1 MVVEFGRVIAPDLE
15 ARVSALDHAI
25 TGMPIEGVVEVI
37 PTYRSLMVHFEPER
51 IGFERLEAEIQS
63 RLDMSGQAQAGREWL
78 IPVCFDLPF
87 GEDLAEA
94 AAGLSMQP
102 GAVVR
107 AMLDATFRIAM
118 FGFAPGFAYLS
129 GCPAELTI
137 PRRQTP
143 RPPIAPGSIII
154 AAGQAIVAS
163 ISMPTGWYV
172 IGQTPERMYDL
183 NRDPVFLCEA
193 GDIIRFS
200 AVDGETYAGLQ
211 ARADRGET
219 IARVTGPSP

>member
-1 MVVEFGRVIAPDLE
+1 
-15 ARVSALDHAI
+15 LDHAVAHR
-25 TGMPIEGVVEVI
+25 PIEGVVEVI
-37 PTYRSLMVHFEPER
+37 PTYRSLMLHFDPER
-51 IGFERLEAEIQS
+51 LSFEALRAAIEDRLVAADLAEA
-63 RLDMSGQAQAGREWL
+63 GKEWL

-87 GEDLAEA
+87 AEDLAEA
-94 AAGLSMQP
+94 AAGLSLHP
-102 GAVVR
+102 DAIVR

-129 GCPAELTI
+129 GCPAALAI

-172 IGQTPERMYDL
+172 LGQTPERMYDL
-183 NRDPVFLCEA
+183 HRSPVFLCEA
-193 GDIIRFS
+193 GDVIRFE
-200 AVDGETYAGLQ
+200 AVDPQTYASLH
-211 ARADRGET
+211 ARTDAGET
-219 IARVTGPSP
+219 IARITGPNA